1 MASNSFVSL
10 IKWYDKAIKGKT
22 NIINKKSK
30 CEIILLS
37 SKRITKEYHN
47 MYKYFIAKNEERL
60 DKFLAS
66 NIDASRNQIEQLIK
80 KEFVKVDEKI
90 VNKTGLKLKENQ
102 KVEVFFPET
111 KFSNVKDEEFIKDS
125 LKDKNIEII
134 YEDED
139 ILVLN
144 KPYNLTVHD
153 APSVKDATLV
163 DWLKLKK
170 ISLSTIS
177 GEERHGIVHRLDK
190 GTSGLIVIAKTNE
203 AHTSLAKQLEDKS
216 MGRYYLAITDMPLK
230 DNLIIERPIARN
242 PNNRLKMDI
251 IENGRYAKS
260 AFLKISLSDNEKYE
274 LVSAK
279 LFTGRTH
286 QIRVHLNSINRHI
299 LGDTLY
305 GFKGELNKI
314 NRFFL
319 HAYILYLT
327 HPTKNTKMSFCAN
340 LPDDMSTFLKTN
352 FSKDFS
358 NEKINTSN
366 IINNF
371 SSFI

>member
-1 MASNSFVSL
+1 
-10 IKWYDKAIKGKT
+10 
-22 NIINKKSK
+22 
-30 CEIILLS
+30 
-37 SKRITKEYHN
+37 
-47 MYKYFIAKNEERL
+47 MYKYFIATNIERL
-60 DKFLAS
+60 DKFLAL
-66 NIDASRNQIEQLIK
+66 NIEASRNQIEQLIK

-90 VNKTGLKLKENQ
+90 VNKTGFKLKENQ
-102 KVEVFFPET
+102 KIEVFLPQKEL
-111 KFSNVKDEEFIKDS
+111 SNTKDEEFIKES
-125 LKDKNIEII
+125 LKDKNVEII
-134 YEDED
+134 YEDDD

-163 DWLKLKK
+163 DWLKLKN

-216 MGRYYLAITDMPLK
+216 MGRYYLALIDMPLK
-230 DNLIIERPIARN
+230 DNLIVEKPIARN

-260 AFLKISLSDNEKYE
+260 AFYKIFLSDNEKYE
-274 LVSAK
+274 LISCK

-286 QIRVHLNSINRHI
+286 QIRVHLNSLNRHI
-299 LGDTLY
+299 IGDTLY

-327 HPTKNTKMSFCAN
+327 HPTKNIKMSFCAN
-340 LPDDMSTFLKTN
+340 LPDDMSNFLKTN
-352 FSKDFS
+352 FSKDFID
-358 NEKINTSN
+358 EKIDTSN

-371 SSFI
+371 SNLS